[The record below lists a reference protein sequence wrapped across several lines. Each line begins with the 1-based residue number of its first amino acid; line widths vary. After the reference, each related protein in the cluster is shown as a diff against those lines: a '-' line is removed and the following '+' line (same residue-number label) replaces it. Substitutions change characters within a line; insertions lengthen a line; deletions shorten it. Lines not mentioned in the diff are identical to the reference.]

1 MKKIRES
8 YRLLLYVQVNLDK
21 EKLEKIY
28 GVDLG
33 SHLWDKFLYYNYN
46 LLMFINYLDDD
57 NQEKFFNSFETDNI
71 LFTENNV
78 KNFKNTDDCIVNT
91 DKIYN
96 STWF

>member
-1 MKKIRES
+1 
-8 YRLLLYVQVNLDK
+8 
-21 EKLEKIY
+21 
-28 GVDLG
+28 
-33 SHLWDKFLYYNYN
+33 
-46 LLMFINYLDDD
+46 MFINYLDDD
-57 NQEKFFNSFETDNI
+57 NKEKFFNSFETDNI

>member
-8 YRLLLYVQVNLDK
+8 YRLLLYVQLHLDK

-28 GVDLG
+28 GLDLG
-33 SHLWDKFLYYNYN
+33 SHLWHKFLYYNYN

-57 NQEKFFNSFETDNI
+57 NQEKFFNSFET
-71 LFTENNV
+71 ENNV
-78 KNFKNTDDCIVNT
+78 KNFKNTDDWIVNT